1 MCVCIFVCVCVCVC
15 VKYLGR
21 WYFLAAVSGR
31 EEELQ
36 MFRMMDSS
44 VFTMQTTAV
53 PQTILL
59 NGDMRMYANTHTRT
73 RARRHTCTQ
82 APTHY

>member
-1 MCVCIFVCVCVCVC
+1 MCVSAFLCVCVCVCVC

-59 NGDMRMYANTHTRT
+59 NGDMRMYANTRT

-82 APTHY
+82 AHTHY